1 MSFPKHLST
10 KLEKLSDEFQYRQ
23 LKILSEG
30 IDFYSNDYLGFNRE
44 SDSAIPF
51 NTVLKSGASGSRL
64 ISGNNL
70 EIEHLEKRIAKFHHA
85 QAALLYPSGYQANI
99 GLYQVIAQRGDT
111 ILFDEASHASIRDGI
126 RLSFANAQSFKHN
139 DMDDLRLKIST
150 SNSPIYIVVESLYS
164 MDGDTAPLDELAK
177 ICEANSTLLIIDEA
191 HALGVFGPNGE
202 GLVHSDDVLK
212 HCIARIYGFGKAA
225 GCQGAAIVGDE
236 LLRDLLINYSRS
248 FIFSTGLSPYLVAL
262 IDSAYARLENSSAE
276 RFKLHSIINYFN
288 SSFRG
293 QGLLTNEVCES
304 PIMALKAQGNEHVL
318 KYASEL
324 EKAGIMV
331 KAIRYPTVPRN
342 QERIRISLHA
352 FNTAEEIDLL
362 LVTARKSF

>member
-1 MSFPKHLST
+1 MSFPKHLSK
-10 KLEKLSDEFQYRQ
+10 KLESLNDEFQYRQ
-23 LKILSEG
+23 LKILSHG
-30 IDFYSNDYLGFNRE
+30 IDFYSNDYLGFNRD

-51 NTVLKSGASGSRL
+51 ESALKSGASGSRL

-70 EIEHLEKRIAKFHHA
+70 EIEQLEKRIAKFHHA

-126 RLSFANAQSFKHN
+126 RLSFANSQSFKHN

-150 SNSPIYIVVESLYS
+150 SNRPIYIVVESLYS

-177 ICEANSTLLIIDEA
+177 ICEESSSHLIIDEA

-202 GLVHSDDVLK
+202 GLVYSENVLR
-212 HCIARIYGFGKAA
+212 HCLARIYGFGKAA

-262 IDSAYARLENSSAE
+262 IDSAYARLENSSNE
-276 RFKLHSIINYFN
+276 RDKLHFIIRYFN
-288 SSFRG
+288 KVFQG
-293 QGLLTNEVCES
+293 QGLLTNETCES
-304 PIMALKAQGNEHVL
+304 PIMALKANGNEHVL

-324 EKAGIMV
+324 EKAGLMV
-331 KAIRYPTVPRN
+331 KGIRYPTVPRTK
-342 QERIRISLHA
+342 ERIRISLHA
-352 FNTAEEIDLL
+352 FNTIEDVDLL
-362 LVTARKSF
+362 LFTVRKSL